1 MANLK
6 YGIMGGTFNPIHNA
20 HLFIADEVRDLF
32 NLDKIIFMPTGTPPH
47 KNNLN
52 IEAFHRYTMTKLAIA
67 NNNKFSVTDIEVL
80 NQDIS
85 YTVDTMKKLK
95 SLHPDLDFYFIT
107 GTDEI
112 LELSTWKDPKTLLS
126 LCKFISVNRPNYV
139 DDTLEQRIK
148 DITDEYGGEIFLV
161 NGPELDI
168 SSTQIRER
176 VRDGRTIKYLVPDE
190 VNDYIK
196 KNKLYIS

>member
-6 YGIMGGTFNPIHNA
+6 YGIMGGTFNPIHYA

-52 IEAFHRYTMTKLAIA
+52 IDAFHRYSMTKLAVA
-67 NNNKFSVTDIEVL
+67 NNNKFTVTDIEVL

-85 YTVDTMKKLK
+85 YTVDTMQKLK
-95 SLHPDLDFYFIT
+95 SHHPDIDFYFIT
-107 GTDEI
+107 GTDAI
-112 LELSTWKDPKTLLS
+112 LELPTWKDPKTLLS
-126 LCKFISVNRPNYV
+126 LCKFISVNRPNYA
-139 DDTLEQRIK
+139 DDSLELKIK
-148 DITDEYGGEIFLV
+148 EITDNFGGEIFLV
-161 NGPELDI
+161 NGPELNL

-176 VRDGRTIKYLVPDE
+176 VKDGKTIKYLVPDE
-190 VNDYIK
+190 VNDYIL
-196 KNKLYIS
+196 KNKLYMG